1 MFVSRS
7 PMLSP
12 QTVRDTRSWFSNR
25 WVSVAVVSFIALVS
39 LNANRQALAAR
50 LRRRRLANP
59 LLERL
64 DLYKKDANRQISR
77 DKNLIYVH
85 IPKTGGSAI
94 ETSSL
99 FQEKRNLAGLKSNS
113 HHSITDMLAQPHLAG
128 YTTATTIRHPCD
140 RFISAFYYLRYD
152 SRSEQVKNAKETY
165 LITKARSVDEYI
177 AIVNNTKL
185 WPHLETWSTLQKF
198 FHFAPLHTWVMIEN
212 NTFGVDHVLCQEQ
225 WNEGIERLWASLH
238 LEGQVAG
245 DLYHRV
251 RQGESQH
258 PSCASL
264 SNASRHVLEENYA
277 MDYCLFGYGE
287 KYPIT
292 SIDPSRCI
300 GAQWARDDFTKRYA
314 DCQKLLSK
322 G

>member
-1 MFVSRS
+1 MS
-7 PMLSP
+7 SP
-12 QTVRDTRSWFSNR
+12 QTVRDNRSRYSN
-25 WVSVAVVSFIALVS
+25 WWLSVAVVSIFSLVLLTSSCQALVDQ
-39 LNANRQALAAR
+39 LRGRQLAK
-50 LRRRRLANP
+50 P
-59 LLERL
+59 LSERL
-64 DLYKKDANRQISR
+64 DLYKEDANRQISR

-99 FQEKRNLAGLKSNS
+99 FQEKRDVAGLKSNS

-128 YTTATTIRHPCD
+128 FTTATTIRHPCE
-140 RFISAFYYLRYD
+140 RFISAFYYLKYD
-152 SRSEQVKNAKETY
+152 SRSEQVQSAKETY
-165 LITKARSVDEYI
+165 LITKASSVDEYI

-185 WPHLETWSTLQKF
+185 WPRLETWSFLQRF
-198 FHFAPLHTWVMIEN
+198 FHFAPLYTWVMTEN
-212 NTFGVDHVLCQEQ
+212 NKFGVDQVLCQEH

-251 RQGESQH
+251 RQGEAQH

-264 SNASRHVLEENYA
+264 SDASRQILEENYA

-287 KYPIT
+287 KYPIA

-300 GAQWARDDFTKRYA
+300 GAQWDRDDFTKRYQE
-314 DCQKLLSK
+314 CQKLLSK
-322 G
+322 R